1 MTEGYIRGKPDPQWW
16 LATIRKSTTYR
27 DKYTYKARWGDW
39 RNYYRG
45 QWNQGVMPD
54 NLFFKMMRTMI
65 PRVYFRNPQVSI
77 TPRKGK
83 EGQSDYVVLAALVER
98 LDNTLID
105 QMKFKQTM
113 KSCVQDAFMFG
124 TGIFKHGYGGEFNP
138 TPELAQDTGAPLEN
152 GRYHVEYDTRV
163 KPNMPWALRVPTGN
177 FLVPVGATDWP
188 SSRFAIHRVRR
199 HIEDVREDTRFR
211 NVKDL
216 NPGTIQLPGGRDLDL
231 KDQID
236 LFEVRDKKT
245 EHVFVIAPQATEKV
259 LFDEKDEM
267 QFERRLPF
275 FIIQFNPDDEVF
287 WAVPDAHI
295 LDPQQLEANEI
306 SSQIRAHRRISVLK
320 WLAKK
325 GAINPDEIAK
335 LNSSNVNEV
344 LNIDPEHSLADVKDI
359 TAGDLPAGIL
369 KAQTINDQRT
379 QEILGLGVNQFGE
392 YAPGSADR
400 SATEAAVVN
409 QATQIR
415 TDERR
420 DIVADNLVDFIEQ
433 LNHTILHQWEGNEKV
448 VDILGPDGQQ
458 LWVSFNLK
466 DVNAVDYDVKV
477 DPDSSVPETRALR
490 QQKAAQVYKGFG
502 QDPLISKPRLLKWT
516 LNEVGGPELMDLQL
530 TAQEMQAAAAQAGG
544 AVQPGQPGS
553 SPAQPMPAAQLI
565 QELAR
570 RRAGGRG

>member
-1 MTEGYIRGKPDPQWW
+1 MTEGYIRGKPDAQWW
-16 LATIRKSTTYR
+16 LAAIRKGTTYR
-27 DKYTYKARWGDW
+27 DKYSYKARWGDW

-45 QWNQGVMPD
+45 VWNQNVMPD

-83 EGQSDYVVLAALVER
+83 EGQSDYVVMAALLER

-113 KSCVQDAFMFG
+113 KACVQDAFMFG
-124 TGIFKHGYGGEFNP
+124 TGIFKLGYGGEFNP
-138 TPELAQDTGAPLEN
+138 TPELAQDTGSPLED
-152 GRYHVEYDTRV
+152 GKYFVEYNSRIT
-163 KPNMPWALRVPTGN
+163 PNMPWALRVPTGN
-177 FLVPVGATDWP
+177 FIVPNGAVDWP
-188 SSRFAIHRVRR
+188 SSRYAVHRVRR
-199 HIEDVREDTRFR
+199 HIDDVREDTRFR

-216 NPGTIQLPGGRDLDL
+216 NPGTIQMSGTRDMEI

-236 LFEVRDKKT
+236 LYEVRDKKS
-245 EHVFVIAPQATEKV
+245 ERVFVIAPQATERV
-259 LFDEKDEM
+259 LFDERDEM

-295 LDPQQLEANEI
+295 LDPQQHEANEI
-306 SSQIRAHRRISVLK
+306 AGQVRAHRRISVAK
-320 WLAKK
+320 WLAKR
-325 GAINPDEIAK
+325 GAISPDSITK
-335 LNSSNVNEV
+335 LNSSAPNEV
-344 LNIDPEHSLADVKDI
+344 VEIDADHSLSDVQDI
-359 TAGDLPAGIL
+359 TAGDLPNGLL
-369 KAQTINDQRT
+369 KAQSINDQRT

-433 LNHTILHQWEGNEKV
+433 LNHTILRQWEGNEKV

-466 DVNAVDYDVKV
+466 DINAVDYDVKV
-477 DPDSSVPETRALR
+477 DPDSSVPETRGVR
-490 QQKAAQVYKGFG
+490 QQKAAGLYKSFR
-502 QDPLISKPRLLKWT
+502 QDPLINPSRLVKWT
-516 LNEVGGPELMDLQL
+516 LNELGGPELMDLQM
-530 TAQEMQAAAAQAGG
+530 TPQEQQAAAQAAAAQQG
-544 AVQPGQPGS
+544 PPGS
-553 SPAQPMPAAQLI
+553 SQGQPVPAAQLI
-565 QELAR
+565 QEMMKRKAND
-570 RRAGGRG
+570 